1 MMQYADYFLDIVI
14 VDATYKRNRFN
25 LPLVNVIGV
34 NNFGHNIMLAFG
46 LFSNETLDS
55 YTWFFG
61 ELKKAWR
68 GKNPLNFVI
77 DGSETMKK
85 GKILM
90 KHCLIIHRYYSKFQI
105 KNCIM
110 RLAYTKKFCF

>member
-61 ELKKAWR
+61 ELMVVK
-68 GKNPLNFVI
+68 
-77 DGSETMKK
+77 
-85 GKILM
+85 
-90 KHCLIIHRYYSKFQI
+90 Q
-105 KNCIM
+105 
-110 RLAYTKKFCF
+110 